1 MTLAPAGSRL
11 HRLASRPSPPT
22 AATSRPERCDLCA
35 APVAPEHRHL
45 LDLGARTVQCACRA
59 CATLFDHHE
68 AGGRRYRLIPR
79 RLRRLA
85 AMELSDGVWDALE
98 VPVALA
104 FFVRVTDLD
113 RVVAYCPSPLGV
125 ITARVDPATWT
136 RLVAANAALADL
148 VADVEALLVN
158 RMRDAREHWL
168 APIDVCYRLTAVV
181 RARWKGLAGG
191 RAVWSEIDHFFQDLA
206 EKGQH

>member
-11 HRLASRPSPPT
+11 HQLAHRLTAPPV
-22 AATSRPERCDLCA
+22 AAAQPERCDLCA
-35 APVAPEHRHL
+35 EPVPPAHRHL

-59 CATLFDHHE
+59 CATLFDRHE

-79 RLRRLA
+79 RLRRLTT
-85 AMELSDGVWDALE
+85 MELSDGVWDSLE

-104 FFVRVTDLD
+104 FFVRVMDLD

-136 RLVAANAALADL
+136 RLLAANPALADL
-148 VADVEALLVN
+148 EDDVEALLVD
-158 RMRDAREHWL
+158 RMRDTREHWL
-168 APIDVCYRLTAVV
+168 APLDVCYRLAAVV

-206 EKGQH
+206 EKGLH

>member
-1 MTLAPAGSRL
+1 M
-11 HRLASRPSPPT
+11 
-22 AATSRPERCDLCA
+22 D
-35 APVAPEHRHL
+35 
-45 LDLGARTVQCACRA
+45 
-59 CATLFDHHE
+59 
-68 AGGRRYRLIPR
+68 
-79 RLRRLA
+79 
-85 AMELSDGVWDALE
+85 LSDSVWDTLE

-104 FFVRVTDLD
+104 FFVRVTDLE

-148 VADVEALLVN
+148 AEDVEALLVN
-158 RMRDAREHWL
+158 RMRGAREQWL

-191 RAVWSEIDHFFQDLA
+191 RAVWSEIDRFFQDLA
-206 EKGQH
+206 EKGLH